1 MKRGF
6 IFYVGFLLLVIF
18 GAALVGLVVLFCS
31 PGKEILGFT
40 YYSYSDKIVCETTS
54 DDSKTP
60 LELGTLKKYSEVQI
74 NADYAKVE
82 LSHSKKYEKNAIIII
97 NNAKGFTLAKDAVDF
112 DYSVLVENGV
122 LKVSVTE
129 PQGFLAFSKDI
140 KIIVHIA
147 DKEADPFVNTNFTIK
162 TGSGSIELGG
172 AVKSASD
179 YDISVGQLL
188 LETKSGLISI
198 TPRVN
203 GDEDRK
209 TQTFS
214 QLAMHTG
221 SGKFTASVERI
232 NVLGKATLLANN
244 GGKYSFD
251 ELAVLGE
258 TFIKTAGGT
267 YKMHMLSCL
276 LNPLMVECANGYF
289 YIDEILGDVKFPCA
303 DVNIDSPKFK
313 SDKIYG
319 DFTVVAGN
327 GMNVEIGDITGSANI
342 VTKNG
347 SVTIGKGEN
356 TGLGGVATIK
366 TESGKIV
373 AYVKGGNDSVKEF
386 TTENGEVQLYLL
398 GQVLSSTT
406 VNTKNGNV
414 KVKFETGKAY
424 TISFTYQTKTDA
436 YDLGKVKFVDYP
448 NVEMKNPF
456 VYTEDSAVRGLIEIH
471 TDANVELSLFATK

>member
-1 MKRGF
+1 M
-6 IFYVGFLLLVIF
+6 
-18 GAALVGLVVLFCS
+18 
-31 PGKEILGFT
+31 T
-40 YYSYSDKIVCETTS
+40 
-54 DDSKTP
+54 
-60 LELGTLKKYSEVQI
+60 
-74 NADYAKVE
+74 
-82 LSHSKKYEKNAIIII
+82 
-97 NNAKGFTLAKDAVDF
+97 
-112 DYSVLVENGV
+112 
-122 LKVSVTE
+122 
-129 PQGFLAFSKDI
+129 
-140 KIIVHIA
+140 
-147 DKEADPFVNTNFTIK
+147 
-162 TGSGSIELGG
+162 
-172 AVKSASD
+172 
-179 YDISVGQLL
+179 
-188 LETKSGLISI
+188 LIS
-198 TPRVN
+198 TN
-203 GDEDRK
+203 KEDRK